1 MTWPA
6 SDVTTTNLDAGSDN
20 AATARA
26 DLLDLAQKFNQL
38 RNHVSTFMQGALLW
52 ADVAAARLALGI
64 SNHEKIAVDS
74 SGNLAVTG
82 TITATGN
89 ISAYSDERLKH
100 TWHALPGDLVARL
113 ASVRSGTYS
122 LYDRETRYVGVSA
135 QSLQRVLPD
144 AVQTDEE
151 GYLSVAYGQAALAA
165 CVALAQEVVALRGE
179 VVRLREGR

>member
-26 DLLDLAQKFNQL
+26 DLFDLAQKFNQL
-38 RNHVSTFMQGALLW
+38 RNHVSTFMQGALQW
-52 ADVAAARLALGI
+52 ADAAAARLALGI
-64 SNHEKIAVDS
+64 GNHEKITVDS
-74 SGNLAVTG
+74 SGNLSVTG

-100 TWHALPGDLVARL
+100 AWEALPGDMVARL
-113 ASVRSGTYS
+113 ANVRAGTYS
-122 LYDRETRYVGVSA
+122 LYDRDTRYVGVSA

-144 AVQTDEE
+144 AVQADEE
-151 GYLSVAYGQAALAA
+151 GYLSVAYGQAALARA
-165 CVALAQEVVALRGE
+165 WSLAEEVVVLRAE
-179 VVRLREGR
+179 VTRLREGR